1 VQTLFRILKYNKNKD
16 MNEKYYVVFDG
27 TSAYIVGE
35 EDIKEIETNKFA
47 IEEIYGPSNFY
58 VECQPSLNLSK
69 SIYKKHEKT
78 HNSPQKT
85 TKKLINLVRKQKY
98 YIFIMEQHVFNSC
111 YGVGAK
117 QARVQSLH

>member
-1 VQTLFRILKYNKNKD
+1 
-16 MNEKYYVVFDG
+16 MNEKYYVIFDG

-35 EDIKEIETNKFA
+35 EDIKEIESDPFA
-47 IEEIYGPSNFY
+47 IEANFY

-78 HNSPQKT
+78 HNSPKKT

>member
-1 VQTLFRILKYNKNKD
+1 MAHSNTF
-16 MNEKYYVVFDG
+16 
-27 TSAYIVGE
+27 E
-35 EDIKEIETNKFA
+35 EAQNIEIEINF
-47 IEEIYGPSNFY
+47 EIGY